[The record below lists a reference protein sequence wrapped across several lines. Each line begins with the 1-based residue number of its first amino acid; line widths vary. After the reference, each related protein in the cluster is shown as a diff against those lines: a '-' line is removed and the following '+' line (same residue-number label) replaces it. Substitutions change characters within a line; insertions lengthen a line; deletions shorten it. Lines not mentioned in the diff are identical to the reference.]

1 MGEALP
7 FRSARIGWRREGFKN
22 GVIKEVREGS
32 VAHVVQKT
40 GDAQGL
46 NNKPF
51 TRRSFTVVRQASSK

>member
-7 FRSARIGWRREGFKN
+7 LWAARICVGGEGLKN
-22 GVIKEVREGS
+22 GVIEEVREGS
-32 VAHVVQKT
+32 VANVVQKT

-51 TRRSFTVVRQASSK
+51 TRRSFTVVR